1 MGATGR
7 RVWAAARAVGGIVA
21 DLGRRLGAARVS
33 EASATLAYYALL
45 SIFPLTVLL
54 VAAGSFLLEG
64 ERALRLAV
72 DAVSEAFPGTREL
85 IERNV
90 EQVIKLRGPVGL
102 LSVVTLS
109 WSASTFFSL
118 LADNIERAWPDVASR
133 SFVNRRL
140 LALAMVLAL
149 AVLMVL
155 SLLARAVLQSLPE
168 ILHLN
173 DNGASALAAW
183 ATLSRLLPWLIMFVL
198 YTSLYR
204 WIPRAYVEW
213 RAAALG
219 AAAATLLWQTAGRAL
234 VWYLGSGLAR
244 YELVYG
250 SLGAVI
256 VLMLWVYVTSWVTLA
271 GAHFS
276 ALISRRWAGPNPKG

>member
-1 MGATGR
+1 MGAAGR
-7 RVWAAARAVGGIVA
+7 RLWAAARAIWELLVEFV
-21 DLGRRLGAARVS
+21 RRLGAARVS
-33 EASATLAYYALL
+33 EAAATLAYYALL
-45 SIFPLTVLL
+45 SIFPLTLLL

-72 DAVSEAFPGTREL
+72 DAVAEAFPGTREL

-109 WSASTFFSL
+109 WSASTFFTL

-140 LALAMVLAL
+140 VALAMVLAL

-155 SLLARAVLQSLPE
+155 SLLARALLAGLPE
-168 ILHLN
+168 LLHLN

-183 ATLSRLLPWLIMFVL
+183 GALSRLLPWLIMFLL

-250 SLGAVI
+250 SLGAVV
-256 VLMLWVYVTSWVTLA
+256 VLMLWAFVTSWVTLA
-271 GAHFS
+271 GAHLS
-276 ALISRRWAGPNPKG
+276 AAISGRLGDAEPKA